1 MNTNIT
7 DPRFSENPFEPAEI
21 QYAFECQKDKIPF
34 EIRKETK
41 MQSGHKKIV
50 SIKGNFIPESYREI
64 WNGDDYIVYF
74 NYEYGS
80 KGNPSGGY
88 AKNRFDSI
96 ESLRAEM
103 FSAFKLTETAQL
115 SLF

>member
-1 MNTNIT
+1 MDTPTN

-21 QYAFECQKDKIPF
+21 QYIFECQREKIPF
-34 EIRKETK
+34 EIRKETT

-64 WNGDDYIVYF
+64 WNGDDYIVRF

-80 KGNPSGGY
+80 KGNPGGSY
-88 AKNRFDSI
+88 AKNRFDTI

-103 FSAFKLTETAQL
+103 FSAFKLTEKAQI